1 MAQWEYQ
8 LSGDFLGA
16 TVTRMG
22 RVSPPISL
30 VQNRTGDFCAPFAR
44 LRRSAVQPSTQCT
57 ASVLAVHCI
66 LHANICNLSRK
77 RLRPFPQ
84 TFATAPANVC
94 GERRSFRNL
103 SPMIFY

>member
-1 MAQWEYQ
+1 MAQWKYQ
-8 LSGDFLGA
+8 LSGNFLRA

-22 RVSPPISL
+22 CVSPPFSL

-44 LRRSAVQPSTQCT
+44 LRRSALQPPLQCVQPSLQCT

-77 RLRPFPQ
+77 RLQPFPQ
-84 TFATAPANVC
+84 TFAVKDAHL
-94 GERRSFRNL
+94 GI
-103 SPMIFY
+103 SPP

>member
-1 MAQWEYQ
+1 MAQWKYQ
-8 LSGDFLGA
+8 LSGNFLGA

-22 RVSPPISL
+22 CVSPPFSL

-44 LRRSAVQPSTQCT
+44 LRRSALQPSPQCT

-77 RLRPFPQ
+77 YLQPSSQ
-84 TFATAPANVC
+84 VLAGKT
-94 GERRSFRNL
+94 SFR
-103 SPMIFY
+103 